1 MGSQN
6 PYPQFIID
14 EASEVHVPNPNWQ
27 AWEEGYK
34 ASEEDKADEV
44 FKRAVLNNMTP
55 LTWKDKRLAE
65 ENANLRI
72 APVKAQVHALEE
84 TRPVDGKV
92 PGRLYIEL
100 VRRDGK
106 LRLELVKYERGIPT

>member
-1 MGSQN
+1 MGRLN

-14 EASEVHVPNPNWQ
+14 QASDVRVTNPNWQ
-27 AWEEGYK
+27 AWEEGH
-34 ASEEDKADEV
+34 AAADQQ
-44 FKRAVLNNMTP
+44 AVVSMSAPTVN
-55 LTWKDKRLAE
+55 KRLAE
-65 ENANLRI
+65 ENANLRT
-72 APVKAQVHALEE
+72 ALVKAQAQVHALEE

-100 VRRDGK
+100 IRRDGK

>member
-1 MGSQN
+1 MAKTN
-6 PYPQFIID
+6 PYSEFIID
-14 EASEVHVPNPNWQ
+14 QASDTLVPNPLFI
-27 AWEEGYK
+27 AWEQGH
-34 ASEEDKADEV
+34 
-44 FKRAVLNNMTP
+44 AVGRVSLLPAPNVN
-55 LTWKDKRLAE
+55 KRLAE
-65 ENANLRI
+65 ENENLRT
-72 APVKAQVHALEE
+72 ALVKAQARAHALEE